1 VSVRV
6 ARRLSRHAVWITA
19 ALALASRSIAA
30 EPGLLSAV
38 TIDHLRITAG
48 GSQEAWISVRDGE
61 GMPLGGL
68 ERAVFSV
75 AEDDHPVADLEVRA
89 WDDLHHSLVLSVIV
103 DPGLLAGQA
112 RQDLTA
118 LIRTVAQRLPGDTRL
133 RFSSAGVGGGHVE
146 GRLANL
152 SELLDGIAA
161 LEPGQGARIYDAL
174 VAEVRRAGR
183 ARRDVGSAILLVTR
197 RGDEGSGHG
206 LADVLAIAEQHGR
219 RIPILVIPVGE
230 RAREE
235 ASRLEMLA
243 TRTAGGAE
251 PAAGPDAISAVAER
265 LLPLARTGYRLRF
278 RSREWDRATDRHTL
292 SVRVTQEGR
301 SRADTQEFNAR
312 EVTVRP
318 WWQAPQTWLWTSVA
332 ALAALGLWLT
342 SRRPRQFALVQDS
355 GTGEGCWFEVF
366 GTPLTLGAAAGNDIV
381 LDEPQVSRNH
391 AVIERHGRQVEIVD
405 LNSGNGTFVNDEPVS
420 RRLLADGDVIRLGE
434 RVELSYRTERS

>member
-1 VSVRV
+1 MSVRV

-48 GSQEAWISVRDGE
+48 GSQETWISVRDGE

-197 RGDEGSGHG
+197 RGDEGSGTG
-206 LADVLAIAEQHGR
+206 SPTCWR
-219 RIPILVIPVGE
+219 SPR
-230 RAREE
+230 
-235 ASRLEMLA
+235 SM
-243 TRTAGGAE
+243 
-251 PAAGPDAISAVAER
+251 AVA
-265 LLPLARTGYRLRF
+265 LR
-278 RSREWDRATDRHTL
+278 SW
-292 SVRVTQEGR
+292 
-301 SRADTQEFNAR
+301 
-312 EVTVRP
+312 
-318 WWQAPQTWLWTSVA
+318 
-332 ALAALGLWLT
+332 
-342 SRRPRQFALVQDS
+342 
-355 GTGEGCWFEVF
+355 
-366 GTPLTLGAAAGNDIV
+366 
-381 LDEPQVSRNH
+381 
-391 AVIERHGRQVEIVD
+391 
-405 LNSGNGTFVNDEPVS
+405 
-420 RRLLADGDVIRLGE
+420 
-434 RVELSYRTERS
+434 